1 MIRID
6 GTRMT
11 TAEIVA
17 AARREDVVELTDDVL
32 PRVLASA
39 ALAERITTERP
50 LYGRSTGVGANRNEL
65 IAPAPGQ
72 ARALLRSHATSA
84 GPLRSAERVRA
95 MLVVRLN
102 QLAAG
107 GSGATPALLDG
118 LAAMLAC
125 DALPYVREHGSVGT
139 SDLPA
144 LATTALALM
153 GEAPTTSPLSFRV
166 DFGPNDALPL
176 MSSNAAAIG
185 DAALAC
191 SDLKELAR
199 ATVVVASLTFA
210 GVGGNREAFAEV
222 VERVTPFVGAR
233 QVCGWMR
240 SLTDGGAAPARI
252 QDPFGLRTLPQVHGV
267 TLDALRRLDEVVC
280 LVANAP
286 SENPVILLD
295 PVRGEQVAHHGGFHA
310 SYLSAALDATILAVA
325 ESATLSLARIANL
338 IEPNATGL
346 APFLG
351 DGTPG
356 SSGVMVLEYVGA
368 SALGDVRAAATPSGL
383 QTVVLSRGLEEVAS
397 FASLA
402 ARQAAAVYEPI
413 RLLLACE
420 LVAALRALRAKNVT
434 PANELLARALD
445 LCADLPA
452 SLEDRDLT
460 GELETARQLLPQLA
474 GVLVE

>member
-1 MIRID
+1 
-6 GTRMT
+6 
-11 TAEIVA
+11 
-17 AARREDVVELTDDVL
+17 
-32 PRVLASA
+32 
-39 ALAERITTERP
+39 
-50 LYGRSTGVGANRNEL
+50 
-65 IAPAPGQ
+65 
-72 ARALLRSHATSA
+72 
-84 GPLRSAERVRA
+84 
-95 MLVVRLN
+95 
-102 QLAAG
+102 
-107 GSGATPALLDG
+107 
-118 LAAMLAC
+118 
-125 DALPYVREHGSVGT
+125 
-139 SDLPA
+139 
-144 LATTALALM
+144 
-153 GEAPTTSPLSFRV
+153 
-166 DFGPNDALPL
+166 
-176 MSSNAAAIG
+176 
-185 DAALAC
+185 
-191 SDLKELAR
+191 
-199 ATVVVASLTFA
+199 
-210 GVGGNREAFAEV
+210 
-222 VERVTPFVGAR
+222 
-233 QVCGWMR
+233 
-240 SLTDGGAAPARI
+240 
-252 QDPFGLRTLPQVHGV
+252 LPQVHGV

-338 IEPNATGL
+338 IDPNATGL

-420 LVAALRALRAKNVT
+420 LVAALRALRAKSVAPSND
-434 PANELLARALD
+434 LLARALEI
-445 LCADLPA
+445 CAELPA

-460 GELETARQLLPQLA
+460 GELETARLLVPQLA
-474 GVLVE
+474 GVLAE